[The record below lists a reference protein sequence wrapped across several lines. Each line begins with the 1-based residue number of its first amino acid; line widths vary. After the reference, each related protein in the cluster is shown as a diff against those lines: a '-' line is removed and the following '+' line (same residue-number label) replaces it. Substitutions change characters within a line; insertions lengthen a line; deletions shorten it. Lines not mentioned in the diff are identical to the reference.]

1 MPLQRRHRALYAAF
15 DRFPSRK
22 GSAVHIDRFARTLF
36 DVAGGGVL
44 YTIGGPG
51 LPPYQREGDVEIVR
65 FSQTV
70 DNMLE
75 RSMLFGA
82 RLDALLDEQQGSLE
96 VCHFRDPWSGYP
108 IVARPHSYRTVY
120 EVNGLPSIELPYTYP
135 AMPRATLDKI
145 ARLEGECLDR
155 AGDVVVPSRVIAE
168 CVTRRGVRARKV
180 TVVPN
185 GADVPAPAER
195 PPGAPGRSPLYFGAL
210 QPWQGL
216 DDALRAFAR
225 VRDLED
231 LRLVVCSSVHPR
243 RAKPYRRLAR
253 RLEIDDRVIWRFDAD
268 DRESAGW
275 REHAVLSLAPLKDT
289 ARNVEQGCSPL
300 KVLESMAA
308 GVPVVASDLPVVREL
323 MEDRVHGRLVDP
335 ERPSELARAIRLM
348 LDYPD
353 ELRAMGARAR
363 RHVEEHLSW
372 DHATDRLRAL
382 YAHAAL
388 GSEGIDEAA

>member
-36 DVAGGGVL
+36 DAAGGGIL
-44 YTIGGPG
+44 YAIGGPG
-51 LPPYQREGDVEIVR
+51 LPPYQREGDVEVVR
-65 FSQTV
+65 FSQVV

-82 RLDALLDEQQGSLE
+82 RLDALLQEQEDTLE
-96 VCHFRDPWSGYP
+96 LCHFRDPWGGHP
-108 IVARPHSYRTVY
+108 IVMRPHSYRTVY
-120 EVNGLPSIELPYTYP
+120 EVNGLPSIELPYVYP
-135 AMPRATLDKI
+135 AMPRATLAKI
-145 ARLEGECLDR
+145 ARMEDECLEGADS
-155 AGDVVVPSRVIAE
+155 VVVPSEVIAG
-168 CVTRRGVRARKV
+168 CVQARGVPGRKV
-180 TVVPN
+180 TVIPN
-185 GADVPAPAER
+185 GADLPPPAER
-195 PPGAPGRSPLYFGAL
+195 PPDAPDRYLLYFGAL
-210 QPWQGL
+210 QPWQGF

-225 VRDLED
+225 LRDLDD

-253 RLEIDDRVIWRFDAD
+253 RLGIDDRVVWNFDVD
-268 DRESAGW
+268 DAEFAAW
-275 REHAVLSLAPLKDT
+275 REHAALSLAPLKDT

-300 KVLESMAA
+300 KILESMAA

-335 ERPSELARAIRLM
+335 ERPSELARAIRLL

-363 RHVEEHLSW
+363 THVEDCLSW
-372 DHATDRLRAL
+372 SRSTGQLRAL
-382 YAHAAL
+382 YAVTGL
-388 GSEGIDEAA
+388 RDGGVDEAA